1 VSTSAMEIYGEAVI
15 AVDGLVLLRKIEEK
29 V

>member
-1 VSTSAMEIYGEAVI
+1 MEVYGEAVI